1 MGNTARLI
9 MIAMCLLT
17 GLWALNDD
25 DPLATSKA
33 RLRKAG
39 YEINAPSL
47 LQALSGD
54 NKGIAAMAAAVL
66 TTFPKDANI
75 VSALYAKVNDEDEF
89 LSVGCARSLLA
100 FGETAWV
107 TQGARR
113 LPNMH
118 DQIAQIQLAGLVA
131 EGGNTEG
138 WPLIV
143 TALNGGKNA
152 ADAIIAAR
160 SFHGKIWNGQ
170 ALDVASELEARSASV
185 PPQHKALLGATVQ
198 HLRSK
203 GPVRTSQ

>member
-1 MGNTARLI
+1 MRNIVRV
-9 MIAMCLLT
+9 MIAICLMT
-17 GLWALNDD
+17 GLWALNDG

-54 NKGIAAMAAAVL
+54 NQGIAAMAAAVL
-66 TTFPKDANI
+66 GTFPKDSNI
-75 VSALYAKVNDEDEF
+75 ISGLYSRVNDEDEF

-107 TQGARR
+107 PQAAGR
-113 LPNMH
+113 LPGMH

-138 WPLIV
+138 WPV
-143 TALNGGKNA
+143 VVAALSGGKNT

-160 SFHGKIWNGQ
+160 SFHGRIWNGK
-170 ALDVASELEARSASV
+170 ALDVATELETRSASV
-185 PPQHKALLGATVQ
+185 PPQHRALLGATVQ

-203 GPVRTSQ
+203 GPVRTAQ